1 MITLFTIPKPFE
13 GKIHT
18 IQYNAISSWV
28 KLQKQ
33 CEIILCGE
41 VTGISECAKHFGIKH
56 IDNIET
62 NQYGTPFLNSAFSEV
77 LKVATNPIL
86 CFLNSDIILLN
97 CVVDVIKRIPFSPF
111 LAIGKR
117 LNVDFDQVL
126 DLEDTAWRHNLSTL
140 IKLKGRYANEFSI
153 DYFFFPSNTGLVEL
167 PPFLVGRA
175 RWDNWFV
182 YNARVNNIAVI
193 DTTRSITAIHQN
205 HNYNHIPNRSGHLW
219 YGPESDHNIG
229 LAKSEMGGVKY
240 KANIYDATHVMT
252 PKGIKNA
259 NSPRNLLQRVQFSCA
274 TNPNNLL
281 RLRLI
286 GFLFKKARKLK
297 RRIKIMPSAPI

>member
-1 MITLFTIPKPFE
+1 MITFFTIPKPFE
-13 GKIHT
+13 GKVHT

-33 CEIILCGE
+33 CEIILCGT
-41 VTGISECAKHFGIKH
+41 VTGISECAKHFGIQH

-62 NQYGTPFLNSAFSEV
+62 NQYGTPFLNSAFSEA
-77 LKVATNPIL
+77 LKAATNSIL
-86 CFLNSDIILLN
+86 CFINSDIILMN
-97 CVVDVIKRIPFSPF
+97 SVVDVIKSIPFSRF

-126 DLEDTAWRHNLSTL
+126 DLEDNAWHDNLSTF
-140 IKLKGRYANEFSI
+140 IKAKGRYASEFAI
-153 DYFFFPSNTGLVEL
+153 DYFFFPGNTALGKL

-259 NSPRNLLQRVQFSCA
+259 NSPKNLLQRIQFSSA

-281 RLRLI
+281 RLRLL
-286 GFLFKKARKLK
+286 GFLFKRARKLK
-297 RRIKIMPSAPI
+297 RRIKIMPSALI